1 MAREMAATGGLDP
14 VTETLLTTPL
24 SRRALLLSPVV
35 LGLGLAE
42 APRVA
47 EAIEYDRWVVNQR
60 TAVTDDEKAFET
72 TYFWI
77 ESTPR
82 SDGAMHVWI
91 RSEMET
97 QRTYT
102 YGLHWTS
109 WTRIYDNGSY
119 VCDFRPPN
127 MHAEG
132 QQLGRNWVNGEGSKA
147 HWDAD
152 FWVKGGGRHTIE
164 SRHGGYYCEDSIGS
178 ASTYFYLDIPY
189 TGRVTVDVR
198 PLAFGNAESYELPSG
213 WMPEG
218 TYELRCAGD
227 AGYSLNVQ
235 GGSPDSGANVW
246 VYQTNLGDAASDR
259 LWDLFRLPDGSVRL
273 QHHAST
279 KFLDLSGGT
288 VAAQTNVQ
296 QWEGNSG
303 DAQRWWMAGSWSL
316 TGRESLEVLLACNQ
330 GYALDVA
337 NGTMANGT
345 NVQLYTRNH
354 AKAQGWVPV
363 LLNPDESGTWA
374 EVSELPDA
382 PIPRVPMSG
391 VTLGLYLGDTLL
403 ETKTLSGT
411 SATHGSVTF
420 STVVKSGT
428 EDWYNVRVLNA
439 GDQLRRPGRQH
450 RFYVRGDCKV
460 NVWMEYARHAVT
472 YKSVDED
479 GAIRTFADGTRRWPY
494 DVVADAGELT
504 EALGVA
510 LGFWAEGGGRL
521 FDDSLLSYWY
531 DRDPMV
537 AAARRYDLS
546 AGLEMDSD
554 KVLWMRLPDTVTV
567 CLVSRAGTEELV
579 STRAKD
585 GTKVSTIDGDG
596 DVAKATLKALGD
608 RSLTAKSVSWW
619 YANEACD
626 SKADSFTVRPHTRV
640 YVKLEAVTVT
650 YVVDGCTMASDLVE
664 IQDGWEI
671 PAERTSQAARENC
684 TPGFSGW
691 FLSADDPALASDE
704 PTADAGLDTVD
715 VSADLTLYGVNR
727 ATLSFAQDPD
737 SIVDVTS
744 GEVRVGPEDASAE
757 ATAEQRGQ
765 CAVIVRRVGTGAA
778 LPALARLY
786 RKSDAGRYVAANP
799 RAWHVSGG
807 GSESSSWVVSHNAT
821 LLASWDAGTTDGVAA
836 QR

>member
-35 LGLGLAE
+35 LGLGLAA

-47 EAIEYDRWVVNQR
+47 EAFQFDQWVQYSYK
-60 TAVTDDEKAFET
+60 EAFPQFPEIL
-72 TYFWI
+72 YYNVYSRP
-77 ESTPR
+77 E
-82 SDGAMHVWI
+82 SDGLTWLGLRDQLTGGRWA
-91 RSEMET
+91 
-97 QRTYT
+97 T
-102 YGLHWTS
+102 YGNHWTN
-109 WTRIYDNGSY
+109 WFKVYFDGEHVGNWML
-119 VCDFRPPN
+119 PN
-127 MHAEG
+127 MHTEG
-132 QQLGRNWVNGEGSKA
+132 KIPNKTWINGPGSEA
-147 HWDAD
+147 HSD
-152 FWVKGGGRHTIE
+152 FWFKVRLTPGRHTIGTY
-164 SRHGGYYCEDSIGS
+164 SGGNYCNDGAAGAEGS
-178 ASTYFYLDIPY
+178 FTIDIPY

-198 PLAFGNAESYELPSG
+198 PLAFGNAESYELSSG

-227 AGYSLNVQ
+227 AEYSLNVE

-279 KFLDLSGGT
+279 KFLDLTGGT

-316 TGRESLEVLLACNQ
+316 TGREALEVLLACDR

-403 ETKTLSGT
+403 ETKTLSSP

-420 STVVKSGT
+420 DTVVQSGT
-428 EDWYNVRVLNA
+428 ADWYNVRVLDSGA
-439 GDQLRRPGRQH
+439 QLRRPGRLH
-450 RFYVRGDCKV
+450 RFYVRGDCRV

-479 GAIRTFADGTRRWPY
+479 GAIRTLADGTRRWPY

-510 LGFWAEGGGRL
+510 LGFRADGGGRL

-585 GTKVSTIDGDG
+585 GIKVSAIDGDG
-596 DVAKATLKALGD
+596 DVAKATLKALGG

-650 YVVDGCTMASDLVE
+650 YVVDGRTMASDLVE
-664 IQDGWEI
+664 IQDEWEI
-671 PAERTSQAARENC
+671 PAERTAQAARENC

-691 FLSADDPALASDE
+691 FLDKDDPALTSDG
-704 PTADAGLDTVD
+704 PSGDAGLATVD
-715 VSADLTLYGVNR
+715 VRADLTLYGVNR
-727 ATLSFAQDPD
+727 ATVSFAQDPD
-737 SIVDVTS
+737 SMVDVTT
-744 GEVRVGPEDASAE
+744 GEVRVGPQDSDAE
-757 ATAEQRGQ
+757 ATVSQRGTED
-765 CAVIVRRVGTGAA
+765 AIVRRVGAMAA
-778 LPALARLY
+778 LPALGRLY
-786 RKSDAGRYVAANP
+786 RKTDAGRYVTCIP
-799 RAWHVSGG
+799 HAWHVTP
-807 GSESSSWVVSHNAT
+807 GSASDSSTLMVSRDVTVYVGWH
-821 LLASWDAGTTDGVAA
+821 AGTTDGVAA
-836 QR
+836 YR